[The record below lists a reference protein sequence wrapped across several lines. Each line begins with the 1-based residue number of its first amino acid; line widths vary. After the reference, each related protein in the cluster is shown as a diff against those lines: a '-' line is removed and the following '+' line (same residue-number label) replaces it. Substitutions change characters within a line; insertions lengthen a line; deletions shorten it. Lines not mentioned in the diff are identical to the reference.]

1 MDRMK
6 TFLKYL
12 ILFIAFYILTDVL
25 IGIALSNN
33 YKPISC
39 TKIETPS
46 YVTTINTAKATSVS
60 GYIEGTIGLS
70 ENLQNQNK
78 YMQIDFYSK
87 YGHRIGRKYVDLSSV
102 NSEELKNF
110 KVNFEYANIDTYQI
124 TTTNE
129 VEKLSEVQTNM
140 ISKGYFA
147 IGVIGVLLVLY
158 YVL

>member
-6 TFLKYL
+6 TFFKYL
-12 ILFIAFYILTDVL
+12 ILFIAFYIFTDVL
-25 IGIALSNN
+25 ISIALSNN
-33 YKPISC
+33 YKPMYC

-60 GYIEGTIGLS
+60 GYIKGTISLN
-70 ENLQNQNK
+70 ENSQNQNR

-87 YGHRIGRKYVDLSSV
+87 YGHCIGRKYVDLISV
-102 NSEELKNF
+102 NSSEAKDF
-110 KVNFEYANIDTYQI
+110 KVNFEYANIETYQI

-129 VEKLSEVQTNM
+129 VEKLSEVQTDM
-140 ISKGYFA
+140 ISKGYFST
-147 IGVIGVLLVLY
+147 GVVGVLLVLY